1 MKLVWIGNQS
11 HRADTHRSQH
21 SDIQLGLYPFY
32 KSEIRLINL
41 EDIKM
46 LITDHVRFYNF
57 HDNK

>member
-1 MKLVWIGNQS
+1 MRIHIDRNTVTFN
-11 HRADTHRSQH
+11 
-21 SDIQLGLYPFY
+21 SDYILF

-57 HDNK
+57 HDNKWYIIK